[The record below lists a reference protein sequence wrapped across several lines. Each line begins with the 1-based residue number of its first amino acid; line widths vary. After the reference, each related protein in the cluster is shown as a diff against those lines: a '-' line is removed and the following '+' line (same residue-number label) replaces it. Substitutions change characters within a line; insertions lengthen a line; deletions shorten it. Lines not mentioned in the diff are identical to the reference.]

1 MAQDPKIMAAALR
14 NFRQDREERRA
25 RLEQRTA
32 EVYRRLPRVESID
45 RELRGTVAEIMIAAF
60 ENDRDPA
67 PALKALS
74 EHNLQLQRER
84 SELLVGGGYP
94 FDYIDDKPLCP
105 LCEDTGYLRDGSP
118 CRCLM
123 NYYTR
128 EQNRR
133 LSKLLDLGGQSFDSF
148 SFDWYSSEVW
158 PQYGRSPLENMETI
172 REICGNYAHTF
183 GQRSGN
189 LLFTGAPGLG
199 KTFLTACI
207 AREVSDH
214 GFSVVYDTAAHIFQQ
229 FESGKFGRDNP
240 YEEDPDREINRYL
253 NCDLLL
259 MDDLG
264 TEMLTSF
271 VQSAFYRIIN
281 DRLLSRKKTVLST
294 NLSLEEM
301 GRRYGGA
308 VRSRLEGEYQVL
320 FFFGEDI
327 RILKRDRQ

>member
-84 SELLVGGGYP
+84 AELLVGGGYA

-105 LCEDTGYLRDGSP
+105 LCEDSGYLRDGSP

-123 NYYTR
+123 SYYTR

-148 SFDWYSSEVW
+148 SFDWYSGEVW
-158 PQYGRSPLENMETI
+158 PQYGCRRRRSTP
-172 REICGNYAHTF
+172 AW
-183 GQRSGN
+183 
-189 LLFTGAPGLG
+189 
-199 KTFLTACI
+199 
-207 AREVSDH
+207 
-214 GFSVVYDTAAHIFQQ
+214 
-229 FESGKFGRDNP
+229 
-240 YEEDPDREINRYL
+240 
-253 NCDLLL
+253 
-259 MDDLG
+259 
-264 TEMLTSF
+264 
-271 VQSAFYRIIN
+271 
-281 DRLLSRKKTVLST
+281 
-294 NLSLEEM
+294 
-301 GRRYGGA
+301 
-308 VRSRLEGEYQVL
+308 
-320 FFFGEDI
+320 
-327 RILKRDRQ
+327 

>member
-1 MAQDPKIMAAALR
+1 MTQDPKIMAAALR
-14 NFRQDREERRA
+14 QFQQDREERRTQ
-25 RLEQRTA
+25 LERRTA

-60 ENDRDPA
+60 DNDRDPA

-84 SELLVGGGYP
+84 AELLVGGGYA

-105 LCEDTGYLRDGSP
+105 LCEDSGYLRDGSP

-123 NYYTR
+123 SYYTR

-183 GQRSGN
+183 GPRSGN

-271 VQSAFYRIIN
+271 VQSAFYRIVN

-294 NLSLEEM
+294 NLSLEEI

-327 RILKRDRQ
+327 RLLKRDRQ

>member
-14 NFRQDREERRA
+14 QFQQDREDREARRERR
-25 RLEQRTA
+25 RA
-32 EVYRRLPRVESID
+32 EVYRRLPRVEAID
-45 RELRGTVAEIMIAAF
+45 RELRGTLAEIMISAF
-60 ENDRDPA
+60 ENDRDPES
-67 PALKALS
+67 ALRALS
-74 EHNLQLQRER
+74 QRNLQLQRER
-84 SELLVGGGYP
+84 AELLVGAGYP
-94 FDYIDDKPLCP
+94 FDCLDDAPACP
-105 LCEDTGYLRDGSP
+105 LCGDSGYLRDGSP

-123 NYYTR
+123 KYYTR

-133 LSKLLDLGGQSFDSF
+133 LSKLLDLGNQSFDTF
-148 SFDWYSSEVW
+148 SFDWYSAEVW
-158 PQYGRSPLENMETI
+158 PQYGRSPLENMEAI

-183 GQRSGN
+183 GPRSGN

-199 KTFLTACI
+199 KTFLSACI

-214 GFSVVYDTAAHIFQQ
+214 GFSVVYDTAAHVFQQ

-271 VQSAFYRIIN
+271 VQSAFYRIVN
-281 DRLLSRKKTVLST
+281 DRLVNRRKTVLST
-294 NLSLEEM
+294 NLTMEEL

-308 VRSRLEGEYQVL
+308 VRSRLEGAYQPL

-327 RILKRDRQ
+327 RILRRDRQ

>member
-14 NFRQDREERRA
+14 QFQQDREDREARRERR
-25 RLEQRTA
+25 RA
-32 EVYRRLPRVESID
+32 EVYRRLPRVEAID
-45 RELRGTVAEIMIAAF
+45 RELRGTLAEIMISAF
-60 ENDRDPA
+60 ENDRDPES
-67 PALKALS
+67 ALRALS
-74 EHNLQLQRER
+74 QRNLQLQRER
-84 SELLVGGGYP
+84 AELLVGAGYP
-94 FDYIDDKPLCP
+94 FDCLDDAPACP
-105 LCEDTGYLRDGSP
+105 LCGDSGYLRDGSP

-123 NYYTR
+123 KYYTR

-133 LSKLLDLGGQSFDSF
+133 LSKLLDLGNQSFDTF
-148 SFDWYSSEVW
+148 SFDWYSAEVW

-199 KTFLTACI
+199 KTFLSACI

-214 GFSVVYDTAAHIFQQ
+214 GFSVVYDTAAHVFQQ

-271 VQSAFYRIIN
+271 VQSAFYRIVN
-281 DRLLSRKKTVLST
+281 DRLVNRRKTVLST
-294 NLSLEEM
+294 NLTMEEL

-308 VRSRLEGEYQVL
+308 VRSRLEGEYQPL

-327 RILKRDRQ
+327 RILRRDRQ